1 MTVPTKKDKPMLKIF
16 LHDQIKILLERMDTH
31 PEEFF
36 TPKTLGNGKWDPF
49 MPGSSIFRHFTKL
62 EQYLIRRKYCK
73 ARDKIYRQQ
82 AYDGILETLVFKEE
96 PTNIERYYTTSNHP
110 LVGTPFT
117 GGSVSITAP
126 TNTTGTTLTSN
137 TLTIG
142 KETLDAETIRHMK
155 EHIKAIKKAE
165 LREKMKAGGK

>member
-1 MTVPTKKDKPMLKIF
+1 
-16 LHDQIKILLERMDTH
+16 MDTH

-36 TPKTLGNGKWDPF
+36 TPKTLGAGKWDPF

-96 PTNIERYYTTSNHP
+96 KPEIVTYSSPPHLGTWGTS
-110 LVGTPFT
+110 
-117 GGSVSITAP
+117 SVSLTAS
-126 TNTTGTTLTSN
+126 GTINANGLTLGN
-137 TLTIG
+137 
-142 KETLDAETIRHMK
+142 ETLDAETIKHL
-155 EHIKAIKKAE
+155 KAIQKAE
-165 LREKMKAGGK
+165 IRERMNMIKMGGK